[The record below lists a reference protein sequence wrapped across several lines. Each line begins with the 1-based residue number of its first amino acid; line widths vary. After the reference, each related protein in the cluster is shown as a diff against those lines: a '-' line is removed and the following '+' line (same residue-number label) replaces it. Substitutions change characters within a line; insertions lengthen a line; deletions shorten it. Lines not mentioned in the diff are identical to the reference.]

1 MMNGRVVRTVIFALF
16 ASVLLSVASAA
27 AFATE
32 EPAPT
37 STEDSG
43 EDRQL
48 AEGRVVYDANCMA
61 CHQTDGK
68 GIAGVFP
75 PLLDNPNVA
84 DAAYVQEVILQ
95 GRSGE
100 IEVGGTTYDGV
111 MPAFSALSE
120 EQVASVTLYVQEGLG
135 APAPETPAEPA
146 VSPSAG
152 KGLPGSTVLAYTAAF
167 GIFAVGFA
175 AVAGPVALA
184 KRLGGRFST
193 VQVWLKSLLIFA
205 YFVLATV
212 FLPSLLVEASFL
224 ASPPAPWEDVFSG
237 KAWGLIRDILGA
249 TLWLGALLL
258 GLWALRRAQR
268 QDVI

>member
-1 MMNGRVVRTVIFALF
+1 MMSGRVVRTVIVALF
-16 ASVLLSVASAA
+16 ASVMLSMASVA

-32 EPAPT
+32 EPAPAL
-37 STEDSG
+37 TEDTG

-48 AEGRVVYDANCMA
+48 AEGRVVYDANCTA
-61 CHQTDGK
+61 CHQADGK
-68 GIAGVFP
+68 GIIGVFP
-75 PLLDNPNVA
+75 PLVDNPNIA

-100 IEVGGTTYDGV
+100 IVVDGTTYNGV

-120 EQVASVTLYVQEGLG
+120 EQVAAVTLYVQEGLG
-135 APAPETPAEPA
+135 APTPVAPTEPA
-146 VSPSAG
+146 TAPSAG
-152 KGLPGSTVLAYTAAF
+152 KGLPASTVLAYTAAF

-193 VQVWLKSLLIFA
+193 AQVWLKALLIFA
-205 YFVLATV
+205 YFVLATM

-224 ASPPAPWEDVFSG
+224 ASPPGPWEDVFSG
-237 KAWGLIRDILGA
+237 KSWGLIRDFLGA
-249 TLWLGALLL
+249 GLWLGALLL